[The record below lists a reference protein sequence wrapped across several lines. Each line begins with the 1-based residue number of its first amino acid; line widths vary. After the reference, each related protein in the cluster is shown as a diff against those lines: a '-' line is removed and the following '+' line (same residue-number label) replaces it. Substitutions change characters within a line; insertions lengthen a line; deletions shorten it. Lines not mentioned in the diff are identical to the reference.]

1 MQQMFELL
9 VILACVLFGLKTIFE
24 ITYRIIDSF
33 RGDGLVDVDML
44 YNDDF
49 EPEPAPAPI
58 SDPQMQ
64 IIRMIDD
71 ELPRDMPP
79 VERFMLAMSIEEQIE
94 AALIQHLSK
103 EQA

>member
-1 MQQMFELL
+1 
-9 VILACVLFGLKTIFE
+9 
-24 ITYRIIDSF
+24 
-33 RGDGLVDVDML
+33 ML

-71 ELPRDMPP
+71 TLPRDMPP

-94 AALIQHLSK
+94 AALIQHFSK
-103 EQA
+103 EQQ